1 VERKRQI
8 LSKRDSREAHVAPSG
23 LRQEQNYANEM
34 EDSVA
39 VCREATR
46 KMKRPPGNWTAFSFK
61 GE

>member
-1 VERKRQI
+1 MAARRV
-8 LSKRDSREAHVAPSG
+8 VAPSG
-23 LRQEQNYANEM
+23 LRQEQNYANET